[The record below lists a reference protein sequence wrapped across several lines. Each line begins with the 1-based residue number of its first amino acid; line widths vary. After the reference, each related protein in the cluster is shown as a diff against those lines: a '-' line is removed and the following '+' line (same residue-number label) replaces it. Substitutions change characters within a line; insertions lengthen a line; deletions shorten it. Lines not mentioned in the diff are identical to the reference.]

1 MADQKKNAGQLTVLT
16 RAERKIR
23 SEVEEIASFVEMDVA
38 WNFERYA
45 PDLTTRLGIM
55 KDKLV
60 RSHIVAQYT
69 FIDEYLTM
77 IICNYYFYRPK
88 KNIWYRELWKTK
100 RFRVFMHHLMDEMFM
115 LKKLS
120 VVEAIKDV
128 PTDVSNAIKRINDV
142 RNAIAHTLFPEQ
154 RRRYM
159 KEKKVTYRGSDLFSM
174 EGLQKFR
181 EDCAI
186 AEVWLHKKAFGPEMP
201 L

>member
-1 MADQKKNAGQLTVLT
+1 MADQKKKLQGQMTALT
-16 RAERKIR
+16 RAKRRLR
-23 SEVEEIASFVEMDVA
+23 SEVEEIASFVQMDVV

-45 PDLTTRLGIM
+45 DLTTSLKIM
-55 KDKLV
+55 RDKLV
-60 RSHIVAQYT
+60 RGHIIAQYT
-69 FIDEYLTM
+69 FIDEYLAM

-88 KNIWYRELWKTK
+88 KKNVWYRELWKTK
-100 RFRVFMHHLMDEMFM
+100 RFRVFMHHLMDEMFV

-159 KEKKVTYRGSDLFSM
+159 KEKKVTYRGSDVFSM

-181 EDCAI
+181 EDCAV
-186 AEVWLHKKAFGPEMP
+186 AQVWLHKKAFGREM
-201 L
+201 

>member
-1 MADQKKNAGQLTVLT
+1 MWTLAFGYHEDRAPTHGYAATREDAMTAFPKSWRRKKNKGQLTVLT
-16 RAERKIR
+16 RAERKLR
-23 SEVEEIASFVEMDVA
+23 SEVEEIASFVQMDVV

-45 PDLTTRLGIM
+45 PDLTTWLGIM

-115 LKKLS
+115 PKKLS

-128 PTDVSNAIKRINDV
+128 PTSSTEIGLNLQGRWMC
-142 RNAIAHTLFPEQ
+142 HC
-154 RRRYM
+154 
-159 KEKKVTYRGSDLFSM
+159 DLVGTSHW
-174 EGLQKFR
+174 LRQARCAFR
-181 EDCAI
+181 PRDPRS
-186 AEVWLHKKAFGPEMP
+186 H
-201 L
+201 

>member
-1 MADQKKNAGQLTVLT
+1 MTALT
-16 RAERKIR
+16 RAERKLR
-23 SEVEEIASFVEMDVA
+23 SEVEEIASFVQMDVV

-45 PDLTTRLGIM
+45 RDLTTPLRMM

-88 KNIWYRELWKTK
+88 KNVWYRELWKTK
-100 RFRVFMHHLMDEMFM
+100 RFRVFMHHLMDEMFV
-115 LKKLS
+115 LKKLA

-154 RRRYM
+154 RRRYK
-159 KEKKVTYRGSDLFSM
+159 KENKVTYRGSDLFSM

-181 EDCAI
+181 DDCAI
-186 AEVWLHKKAFGPEMP
+186 AQS
-201 L
+201 